1 MRIRSVAVPAVAA
14 AAVSAAVAAALVAPA
29 AEAAVPRAKA
39 APRVDFNGDGYP
51 DLVIGASSGAV
62 GTVKQ
67 AGYITVLYG
76 SAHGFS
82 PARRQVITQNTPGV
96 PGTATAHG
104 FFGPA
109 LAADLDGDGYTDLLA
124 DAWKPSETRIVI
136 WGGKGGLQT
145 SHAGV
150 VGTRQGNVLSG
161 LARYCNAGDFNG
173 DGHIDLV
180 RIGSQSSVAYGP
192 FSRAGVPA
200 RTAKLPLDTA
210 TPGGLFEMW
219 DIHDVTVGEVT
230 GDGADDV
237 LVTGS
242 QGHSGF
248 TTYVFPGTKAGL
260 SDHPTRALP
269 GGMSVRTGD
278 VNGDGRNDVV
288 VGNYTDQ
295 PSKGGGFTVL
305 YNGPKG
311 LTAPAK
317 PVWINQDSP
326 GVPGLGEPGDQLT
339 FTLAV
344 GDVNG
349 DGRADV
355 VAGAPGED
363 YPGKADAGHVMVFRG
378 APGGVSTS
386 GVQDLSQDSPGVPGA
401 AEPNDF
407 FGDSIALTDSDRDG
421 RAELAAAAMS
431 EDNGSGAVV
440 VFHGTSKGAVPWFA
454 FTGKGVGMNPA
465 QARFGEFLTN

>member
-1 MRIRSVAVPAVAA
+1 MAVQAVAV
-14 AAVSAAVAAALVAPA
+14 AAVSAAVAAILITPA
-29 AEAAVPRAKA
+29 AEAAVPRARSA
-39 APRVDFNGDGYP
+39 APVDFNGDGYR
-51 DLVIGASSGAV
+51 DLVVDATEGAV

-82 PARRQVITQNTPGV
+82 PANRQVITQNTTGV
-96 PGTATAHG
+96 PGSSTAGAY
-104 FFGPA
+104 FGTA
-109 LAADLDGDGYTDLLA
+109 LAVDLDGDGYTDLLA
-124 DAWKPSETRIVI
+124 DTLKPVETRIVI

-145 SHAGV
+145 SHAAV
-150 VGTRQGNVLSG
+150 VGSRQGDGFLG
-161 LARYCNAGDFNG
+161 LARYRQAGDFDG
-173 DGHIDLV
+173 DGHVDLV
-180 RIGSQSSVAYGP
+180 RIGGQSTVAYGP

-200 RTAKLPLDTA
+200 RTARLPLDTS

-219 DIHDVTVGEVT
+219 DIHGITVGEVT

-242 QGHSGF
+242 QGHGGF
-248 TTYVFPGTKAGL
+248 TTYVFPGSKAGL
-260 SDHPTRALP
+260 SDHPTRTLP

-288 VGNYTDQ
+288 VGNYTDY
-295 PSKGGGFTVL
+295 PSKGGGFTVV
-305 YNGPKG
+305 YNGAKG

-326 GVPGLGEPGDQLT
+326 GVPGLGEGGDQLT

-355 VAGAPGED
+355 VAGAPDED
-363 YPGKADAGHVMVFRG
+363 YPGKVNAGHVMVFRG
-378 APGGVSTS
+378 TAGGVSTS

-401 AEPNDF
+401 TEPNDF
-407 FGDSIALTDSDRDG
+407 FGDSVELVDGDRDG
-421 RAELAAAAMS
+421 RAELAAAATM

-440 VFHGTSKGAVPWFA
+440 IFRGTTKGAVPSFA

-465 QARFGEFLTN
+465 QAHFGVLPTQ